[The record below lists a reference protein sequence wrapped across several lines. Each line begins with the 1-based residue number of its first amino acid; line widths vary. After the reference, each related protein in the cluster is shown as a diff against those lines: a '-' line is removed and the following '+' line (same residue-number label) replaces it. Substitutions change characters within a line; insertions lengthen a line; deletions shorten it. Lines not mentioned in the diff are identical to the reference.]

1 MKPKKQGRLP
11 FVALVIFLTIFV
23 VAVAMKIVVEKETA
37 TVPVTTE
44 ETQYV
49 ANENEEILLITEE
62 QKVEEIS
69 STAEVVTTTK
79 TVEEKTTA
87 KVIETTTKVEKT
99 TKAKPP
105 VKFEGKGV
113 SYTQA
118 ELDFMAAAICQEA
131 GGESRYIKVR
141 VANVMVNRVISDS
154 YPDTVEGVLTDRKF
168 GKQYDLY
175 TGNGGRNFPDWA
187 TEEIKAECYDV
198 ARSVLS
204 GEERP
209 FPEKVLFQAAFSQG
223 SGTYEHCDSVLGGK
237 GYYFCY

>member
-1 MKPKKQGRLP
+1 MKPKKQEKLP
-11 FVALVIFLTIFV
+11 FTALVISLTIFIV
-23 VAVAMKIVVEKETA
+23 GVAMKIELT
-37 TVPVTTE
+37 TPVPNTE

-49 ANENEEILLITEE
+49 VNEEEEILLITEE
-62 QKVEEIS
+62 QKTEES

-79 TVEEKTTA
+79 AVEEKTTA
-87 KVIETTTKVEKT
+87 KVVETTTKVEKT

-105 VKFEGKGV
+105 VKIKGKGV

-141 VANVMVNRVISDS
+141 VANVMVNRVLSDS
-154 YPDTVEGVLTDRKF
+154 YPNTVEGVLTDRKF

-187 TEEIKAECYDV
+187 TEEIKTECYDV